1 MSDTPRSSARAVALH
16 AAQDVSWQDRSAGPS
31 GATGSALASNAQR
44 VLRNTYAL
52 LGLTLAFSAGVAGL
66 SMSLGWPAPG
76 LVVSLAGLFGL
87 MFLVHKT
94 ANSGWGLLSVFAFTG
109 FMGYTLGPTLNAVLA
124 LPHGMSVITNA
135 LGATA
140 VAFLGLSAVALTS
153 KRDFSFMGKG
163 LMVGMLVALAMG
175 VGAVFFEIPALS
187 LAVSAMV
194 VLLMCGMIL
203 FETQRIVNGGETNYI
218 LATVGLFATVYNLF
232 SSLLMLFGMGG
243 NDD

>member
-1 MSDTPRSSARAVALH
+1 MSDTPRSPSRAVALH
-16 AAQDVSWQDRSAGPS
+16 AAQDVSWADRSASLGGTNS
-31 GATGSALASNAQR
+31 TLAAQPQR

-66 SMSLGWPAPG
+66 SMSQGWPAPG
-76 LVVSLAGLFGL
+76 LIVSLAGLFGL

-94 ANSGWGLLSVFAFTG
+94 ANSGWGLLSVFALTG

-124 LPHGMSVITNA
+124 LPHGAAVVTNA
-135 LGATA
+135 LAATA

-153 KRDFSFMGKG
+153 KRDFSVMGKG
-163 LMVGMLVALAMG
+163 LMVGMLVALALG
-175 VGAVFFEIPALS
+175 VGAVVFEVPALS

-218 LATVGLFATVYNLF
+218 LATVGLFATIYNLF
-232 SSLLMLFGMGG
+232 SSLLMLFGIGG
-243 NDD
+243 NDE